1 METDITKI
9 DLKLLSGK
17 GEKVYSYRSGH
28 ICILFS
34 RSGEFGFEYMGR
46 RAENALPAHS
56 NYLMCM
62 HMGDFELKFFGSE
75 ETLMVLDLPVDLLHQ
90 LVLDQDLNV
99 SDEQKNFLQSHMIH
113 KLSANSS
120 QVESCL
126 DQIVETMEHGTLS
139 PLLLQSKKLELLS
152 TYFDHS
158 ESKKQYV
165 CPFLNFTENVDKVR
179 EAKRL
184 LLEDLQVSIPI
195 KELSRKVGLN
205 ENHLKS
211 GFKEIYGKPIYQY
224 YKSFKNEWAR
234 RKLEDE
240 NMSIHFLAS
249 ELGYSNVSH
258 FIESFKKQHGITP
271 KQYQLKLRS
280 ES

>member
-1 METDITKI
+1 MEADITKI
-9 DLKLLSGK
+9 DLKILSGSEES
-17 GEKVYSYRSGH
+17 GYNYRSGH

-34 RSGEFGFEYMGR
+34 RSEEFGFEYMGR
-46 RAENALPAHS
+46 KVEKALPAHS

-62 HMGDFELKFFGSE
+62 HMGDFKLKFFGSL
-75 ETLMVLDLPVDLLHQ
+75 ETLMVLDLPVELLHQ

-99 SDEQKNFLQSHMIH
+99 SEEQKNFLQSHMIH
-113 KLSANSS
+113 KMSSNSS
-120 QVESCL
+120 KVEECL
-126 DQIVETMEHGTLS
+126 DQIVESLEQGSLS

-158 ESKKQYV
+158 ETKKHYD
-165 CPFLNFTENVDKVR
+165 CPFLNFQENVDKVR
-179 EAKRL
+179 EAKGL
-184 LLEDLQVSIPI
+184 LLEDLKVSIPI

-224 YKSFKNEWAR
+224 YKSYKNEWAR

-240 NMSIHFLAS
+240 NLSIHMLAN

-280 ES
+280 EA

>member
-17 GEKVYSYRSGH
+17 GEKVYSYRSG
-28 ICILFS
+28 L
-34 RSGEFGFEYMGR
+34 
-46 RAENALPAHS
+46 
-56 NYLMCM
+56 
-62 HMGDFELKFFGSE
+62 
-75 ETLMVLDLPVDLLHQ
+75 DLLHQ

-240 NMSIHFLAS
+240 NLSIHFLAS